1 MTGEPPELFVRTV
14 DAGDVC
20 TVELVGEID
29 LSTSTRASVEFEL
42 ILSRQVLP
50 AAIHVDL
57 LGVTFM
63 DSMGIAILIK
73 ARRQATAAGC
83 RFSVTSM
90 SPVIAN
96 VLEMSGLRPLLT
108 GSSDPPA

>member
-1 MTGEPPELFVRTV
+1 MRTV

-20 TVELVGEID
+20 TVVLIGEID
-29 LSTSTRASVEFEL
+29 LFTSTSVSVEFEL
-42 ILSRQVLP
+42 ILNRQPRP